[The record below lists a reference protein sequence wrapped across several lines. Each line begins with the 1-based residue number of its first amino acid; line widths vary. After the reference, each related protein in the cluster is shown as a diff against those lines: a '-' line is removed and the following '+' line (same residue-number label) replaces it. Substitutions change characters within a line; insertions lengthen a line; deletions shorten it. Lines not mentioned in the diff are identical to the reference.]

1 MVLWYCKFKY
11 VFYIDYN
18 TFNCEDLTMATD
30 EKNLKSVKDVGAKAV
45 KKRVVKPTVKKK
57 AVKPAVKK
65 TVVKPA
71 VKKKAAKPA
80 AKKTVVKPVVKKKAT
95 KPVVKKKIMTTAVKT
110 KVNKKKAAKPVLK
123 KKVSA
128 KKKVTAVGP
137 STAVTKMK
145 ALKENLAEL
154 NQEVTDLKAELKSVK
169 KRDNAIALL
178 ASQRAAAANKFLR
191 SWDKK
196 ANAALEKSLAKKK
209 KKAKKKK

>member
-18 TFNCEDLTMATD
+18 TFNCGDLTMATD

-80 AKKTVVKPVVKKKAT
+80 AKKKAT

-110 KVNKKKAAKPVLK
+110 TVNKKKAAKPVLK

-128 KKKVTAVGP
+128 KKKVTAAGP